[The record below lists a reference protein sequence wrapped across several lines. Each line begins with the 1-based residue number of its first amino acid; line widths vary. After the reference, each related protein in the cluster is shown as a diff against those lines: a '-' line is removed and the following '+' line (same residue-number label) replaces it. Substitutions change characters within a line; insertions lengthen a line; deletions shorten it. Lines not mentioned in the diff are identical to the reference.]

1 MPRPRQVTRTVQVT
15 EVKTLVVD
23 TVEHH
28 TIEMLFTLAGSF
40 SNQSTMLNRIK
51 KLYETE
57 TLIPVRILQ
66 SHITSYHYT
75 MPEQEYIDNATK
87 LI

>member
-15 EVKTLVVD
+15 EVIALVLD

-28 TIEMLFTLAGSF
+28 TVEQLFTLAGSF
-40 SNQSTMLNRIK
+40 SNQTTILNRIK
-51 KLYETE
+51 KAYETDS
-57 TLIPVRILQ
+57 LIPVRILQ
-66 SHITSYHYT
+66 SRITSYHYT
-75 MPEQEYIDNATK
+75 MPEQDYIDNATK